1 MICPTTRLHLYRRF
15 RNGGKKLKTLFPIL
29 CIVRKVEPLEKLTRF
44 ECLDSYETEKL
55 GSMLLGDKDNV
66 HFVVKV
72 IKIIDNEII
81 LMLKDKS
88 CHAVLMKDNINA
100 VKLREFVGE
109 LIFGP
114 MIVIRTIGQENI
126 LNVVH
131 ETNFEQIT

>member
-1 MICPTTRLHLYRRF
+1 MICPTTQLHLYQRSRS
-15 RNGGKKLKTLFPIL
+15 GGKKLKTLFRIL
-29 CIVRKVEPLEKLTRF
+29 CIVRKVERLEKVTRF

-55 GSMLLGDKDNV
+55 GGMLLRDKDSV
-66 HFVVKV
+66 HFVVEV

-81 LMLKDKS
+81 LRLKDKS

-114 MIVIRTIGQENI
+114 VIVIRTFGQENV

-131 ETNFEQIT
+131 ET

>member
-1 MICPTTRLHLYRRF
+1 M
-15 RNGGKKLKTLFPIL
+15 
-29 CIVRKVEPLEKLTRF
+29 TRF

-55 GSMLLGDKDNV
+55 GSMLLVDKDTV